1 MPQLNTAIQAGLG
14 YTPLKSS
21 EVHNEVQPYNL
32 HKLTQVKEF
41 DSIHHC
47 PEPKS
52 DSGWQRWKRDVT
64 RWWHRSVT
72 QSPKGEQEYPRPQV
86 RPQWGS
92 TVGSFHAAATS
103 KDPQKTLPLRHT
115 GTDIA
120 PER

>member
-14 YTPLKSS
+14 NTPLKSS
-21 EVHNEVQPYNL
+21 AVHNEVQPYNL

-72 QSPKGEQEYPRPQV
+72 QSPKGEQEYPRPWV
-86 RPQWGS
+86 RLQ
-92 TVGSFHAAATS
+92 
-103 KDPQKTLPLRHT
+103 
-115 GTDIA
+115 
-120 PER
+120 

>member
-21 EVHNEVQPYNL
+21 AVHNEVQPYNL

-72 QSPKGEQEYPRPQV
+72 QSPKGEQEYPALGSGCSGAAPWDPSMLLQPLGTLRRP
-86 RPQWGS
+86 
-92 TVGSFHAAATS
+92 SF
-103 KDPQKTLPLRHT
+103 
-115 GTDIA
+115 
-120 PER
+120 